1 MSGKY
6 WNPSSSPAKTILHRL
21 NVSASCLAS
30 VLANRHPQQS
40 YLGSDSAGLARLS
53 LGRRQ
58 QLCWY
63 REPSM
68 SGLRAGSRLDSERA
82 GPRWATASCAG
93 GEERGRGCRLG
104 DGRRLSFRWWEGS
117 RDARAPP
124 EGQRESA
131 RERESILLRRACI
144 HDDIETTQLDRAVT
158 TVFLFCQQHLTVQ
171 LGVSHDAPPARLAY
185 IHVGK
190 SAYHA
195 LCEPHTTCGRR
206 IKRAHYHHNQYYHFL
221 PPLQLQD
228 REPGPCAAFYL
239 CCYKTVV
246 AAGRLGTPTSPCAR
260 AETRCL

>member
-1 MSGKY
+1 MRYLSAAESLPSGASRRNSSARYGPASRRYYYPRRTGRTSRTYRRRSRTASRSSMSGKY

-131 RERESILLRRACI
+131 RERERVYC
-144 HDDIETTQLDRAVT
+144 
-158 TVFLFCQQHLTVQ
+158 
-171 LGVSHDAPPARLAY
+171 
-185 IHVGK
+185 
-190 SAYHA
+190 
-195 LCEPHTTCGRR
+195 
-206 IKRAHYHHNQYYHFL
+206 
-221 PPLQLQD
+221 
-228 REPGPCAAFYL
+228 
-239 CCYKTVV
+239 
-246 AAGRLGTPTSPCAR
+246 
-260 AETRCL
+260 